1 MSLTLAQLIP
11 GQRYFFHENWYEGKK
26 PSCFRANF
34 VEVKENRLIVDFYET
49 PERKFQ
55 RRKWSIPVPWIVKV
69 ETLDDILHDV
79 PTVLP
84 MDVLFV
90 IDNYF

>member
-11 GQRYFFHENWYEGKK
+11 GQRYLFHENCCEGEK
-26 PSCFRANF
+26 PTCFRANF
-34 VEVKENRLIVDFYET
+34 VEVSNTRLLVDFYESCN
-49 PERKFQ
+49 RKLEKG
-55 RRKWSIPVPWIVKV
+55 KWSIPVPWIVKV